1 MPECYREKID
11 DKKQIVVW
19 DITESEK
26 QLCKDLSLSKNA
38 LFNISKRKSI
48 VHRKGY
54 LAIRQILKNL
64 NIDSTLHQ
72 YDQNG
77 APYLTDGR
85 YISIS
90 HTKDK
95 AAVVIALKPVGI
107 DLEYYQNKIK
117 KVAPRFIHQNEI
129 SDPKK
134 LNDIKYLTQIWT
146 AKEALYKIFRK
157 KGIHFKSQIQIDK
170 FDSMRSNDGLGTIF
184 HKGKTYEYFL
194 YFRYFSDFCLTL
206 ATAKN

>member
-11 DKKQIVVW
+11 DKKQIVIW
-19 DITESEK
+19 DITESEIE
-26 QLCKDLSLSKNA
+26 LCKDLSLSKASLNT
-38 LFNISKRKSI
+38 ISKRKSI

-64 NIDSTLHQ
+64 TIDSTLHQ

-95 AAVVIALKPVGI
+95 AAVVIAFKPVGI
-107 DLEYYQNKIK
+107 DLEHYQSKIK
-117 KVAPRFIHQNEI
+117 KVAPRFIHQNEL
-129 SDPKK
+129 STPQK

-157 KGIHFKSQIQIDK
+157 KGIHFKSQLKVEKLETKRLNI
-170 FDSMRSNDGLGTIF
+170 GLGSIF

-206 ATAKN
+206 ATTKN

>member
-1 MPECYREKID
+1 MPELYREKIN
-11 DKKQIVVW
+11 KKEQFVVW
-19 DITESEK
+19 DITESEIE
-26 QLCKDLSLSKNA
+26 LYKDLSLSKNA
-38 LFNISKRKSI
+38 LFNISQRKSI

-64 NIDSTLHQ
+64 NIDFTLHQ

-107 DLEYYQNKIK
+107 DLEHYQNKIK
-117 KVAPRFIHQNEI
+117 KIAPRFIHQNEI
-129 SDPKK
+129 SDIQK

-146 AKEALYKIFRK
+146 AKEALYKIFHK
-157 KGIHFKSQIQIDK
+157 KGIHFKSQLQVDK
-170 FDSMRSNDGLGTIF
+170 FDREKSNYGLGTIF
-184 HKGKTYEYFL
+184 YNGKTYKYSL
-194 YFRYFSDFCLTL
+194 HFRYFNNFCLTL
-206 ATAKN
+206 ATTKN

>member
-11 DKKQIVVW
+11 NKKQIVVW
-19 DITESEK
+19 DITESEIE
-26 QLCKDLSLSKNA
+26 LYKDLSLSKNA
-38 LFNISKRKSI
+38 LFNISQRKSI

-64 NIDSTLHQ
+64 NIDFTLFQ

-107 DLEYYQNKIK
+107 DLEHYQNKIK
-117 KVAPRFIHQNEI
+117 KIAPRFIHQNEI
-129 SDPKK
+129 SDIQK

-146 AKEALYKIFRK
+146 AKEALYKIFHK
-157 KGIHFKSQIQIDK
+157 KGIHFKSQLQVDK
-170 FDSMRSNDGLGTIF
+170 FDREKSNDGLGTIF
-184 HKGKTYEYFL
+184 YNGKTYKYSL
-194 YFRYFSDFCLTL
+194 HFRYFNNFCLTL
-206 ATAKN
+206 ATTKN

>member
-1 MPECYREKID
+1 MPEFYREKINE
-11 DKKQIVVW
+11 KKQIVVW
-19 DITESEK
+19 DITESEIE
-26 QLCKDLSLSKNA
+26 LCKGLSLSKNA
-38 LFNISKRKSI
+38 LFNISQRKSI

-64 NIDSTLHQ
+64 NINSKLHQ

-107 DLEYYQNKIK
+107 DLEHYQNKIK
-117 KVAPRFIHQNEI
+117 KVAPRFINQNEI
-129 SDPKK
+129 SDPQK
-134 LNDIKYLTQIWT
+134 LNDIKHLTQIWT
-146 AKEALYKIFRK
+146 AKEALYKVFRK
-157 KGIHFKSQIQIDK
+157 KGIHFKSQIKVNK
-170 FDSMRSNDGLGTIF
+170 FDREESNDGLGLILYN
-184 HKGKTYEYFL
+184 GKTYKYSL
-194 YFRYFSDFCLTL
+194 HFRYFSNFCLTL
-206 ATAKN
+206 ATTKN

>member
-1 MPECYREKID
+1 MPECYKEKID
-11 DKKQIVVW
+11 NKKQIVVW
-19 DITESEK
+19 DITESEIE
-26 QLCKDLSLSKNA
+26 LYKDLSLSKNA
-38 LFNISKRKSI
+38 LFNISQRKSI

-64 NIDSTLHQ
+64 NIDFTLHQ

-117 KVAPRFIHQNEI
+117 KIAPRFIHQNEI
-129 SDPKK
+129 SDIQK

-146 AKEALYKIFRK
+146 AKEALYKIFHK
-157 KGIHFKSQIQIDK
+157 KGIHFKSQLQVDK
-170 FDSMRSNDGLGTIF
+170 FDKEKSNDGLGTIF
-184 HKGKTYEYFL
+184 YNGKTYKYSL
-194 YFRYFSDFCLTL
+194 HFRYFNNFCLTL
-206 ATAKN
+206 ATTKN

>member
-1 MPECYREKID
+1 MPEFYKEKID
-11 DKKQIVVW
+11 NKKQIVVW
-19 DITESEK
+19 DITESEIELYK
-26 QLCKDLSLSKNA
+26 NLSLSKNA
-38 LFNISKRKSI
+38 LFNISQRKSI

-64 NIDSTLHQ
+64 NIDFTLFQ

-107 DLEYYQNKIK
+107 DLEHYQNKIK
-117 KVAPRFIHQNEI
+117 KIAPRFIHQNEI
-129 SDPKK
+129 SDIQK

-146 AKEALYKIFRK
+146 AKEALYKIFHK
-157 KGIHFKSQIQIDK
+157 KGIHFKSQLQVDK
-170 FDSMRSNDGLGTIF
+170 FDREKSNDGLGTIF
-184 HKGKTYEYFL
+184 YNGKTYKYSL
-194 YFRYFSDFCLTL
+194 HFRYFNNFCLTL
-206 ATAKN
+206 ATTKN

>member
-19 DITESEK
+19 DITESEIE
-26 QLCKDLSLSKNA
+26 LCKDLSLSKNA
-38 LFNISKRKSI
+38 LFNISQRKSI

-64 NIDSTLHQ
+64 NIDFTLHQ

-95 AAVVIALKPVGI
+95 AAVVILS
-107 DLEYYQNKIK
+107 L
-117 KVAPRFIHQNEI
+117 IHI
-129 SDPKK
+129 
-134 LNDIKYLTQIWT
+134 
-146 AKEALYKIFRK
+146 
-157 KGIHFKSQIQIDK
+157 
-170 FDSMRSNDGLGTIF
+170 
-184 HKGKTYEYFL
+184 
-194 YFRYFSDFCLTL
+194 
-206 ATAKN
+206 

>member
-1 MPECYREKID
+1 MPECYKEKID
-11 DKKQIVVW
+11 NKKQIVVW
-19 DITESEK
+19 DITESEIE
-26 QLCKDLSLSKNA
+26 LYKDLSLSKNA
-38 LFNISKRKSI
+38 LFNISQRKSI

-64 NIDSTLHQ
+64 NIDFTLFQ

-107 DLEYYQNKIK
+107 DLEHYQNKIK
-117 KVAPRFIHQNEI
+117 KIAPRFIHQNEI
-129 SDPKK
+129 SDIQK

-146 AKEALYKIFRK
+146 AKEALYKIFHK
-157 KGIHFKSQIQIDK
+157 KGIHFKNQLQVDK
-170 FDSMRSNDGLGTIF
+170 FDREKSNDGLGTIF
-184 HKGKTYEYFL
+184 YNGKTYKYSL
-194 YFRYFSDFCLTL
+194 HFRYFNNFCLTL
-206 ATAKN
+206 ATTKN

>member
-1 MPECYREKID
+1 MN
-11 DKKQIVVW
+11 DKEQIVVW
-19 DITESEK
+19 DITESEIE
-26 QLCKDLSLSKNA
+26 LCKGLSLSKVSLNT
-38 LFNISKRKSI
+38 ISKRKSI

-54 LAIRQILKNL
+54 LAIRQILKKL
-64 NIDSTLHQ
+64 NIDPELPQ

-95 AAVVIALKPVGI
+95 AAVVIASIPVGI
-107 DLEYYQNKIK
+107 DLEHYQYKIK
-117 KVAPRFIHQNEI
+117 KVAPRFLHQNEI
-129 SDPKK
+129 SDSKIYD
-134 LNDIKYLTQIWT
+134 DIKYLTQIWT

-157 KGIHFKSQIQIDK
+157 KGISFKSQLQVDK

-184 HKGKTYEYFL
+184 YDGKTYKYFL
-194 YFRYFSDFCLTL
+194 HFRYFSNFCLTL
-206 ATAKN
+206 ATTKN

>member
-11 DKKQIVVW
+11 NKKQIVVW
-19 DITESEK
+19 DITESEIELYK
-26 QLCKDLSLSKNA
+26 NLSLSKNA
-38 LFNISKRKSI
+38 LFNISQRKSI

-64 NIDSTLHQ
+64 NIDFTLFQ

-107 DLEYYQNKIK
+107 DLEHYQNKIK
-117 KVAPRFIHQNEI
+117 KIAPRFIHQNEI
-129 SDPKK
+129 SDIQK

-146 AKEALYKIFRK
+146 AKEALYKIFHK
-157 KGIHFKSQIQIDK
+157 KGIHFKNQLQVDK
-170 FDSMRSNDGLGTIF
+170 FDREKSNDGLGTIF
-184 HKGKTYEYFL
+184 YNGKTYKYSL
-194 YFRYFSDFCLTL
+194 HFRYFNNFCLTL
-206 ATAKN
+206 ATTKN

>member
-11 DKKQIVVW
+11 NKKQIVVW

-26 QLCKDLSLSKNA
+26 ELYKDLSLSKNA
-38 LFNISKRKSI
+38 LFNISQRKSI

-64 NIDSTLHQ
+64 NIDFTLHQ

-90 HTKDK
+90 HTKNK

-117 KVAPRFIHQNEI
+117 KKAPRFIHQNEI
-129 SDPKK
+129 SDPQK

-157 KGIHFKSQIQIDK
+157 KGIQFKSQLKVNK
-170 FDSMRSNDGLGTIF
+170 FHREKSNDGLGTIF
-184 HKGKTYEYFL
+184 YNGKTYKYSL
-194 YFRYFSDFCLTL
+194 HFRYFSNFCLTL
-206 ATAKN
+206 ATTKN

>member
-1 MPECYREKID
+1 MPEFYREKIN

-19 DITESEK
+19 DITESEIE
-26 QLCKDLSLSKNA
+26 LCKGLSLSKNA
-38 LFNISKRKSI
+38 LFKISQRRSI

-64 NIDSTLHQ
+64 NVDFTLFQ

-107 DLEYYQNKIK
+107 DLEHYQNKIK
-117 KVAPRFIHQNEI
+117 KIAPRFIHQNEI
-129 SDPKK
+129 SDIQK

-146 AKEALYKIFRK
+146 AKEALYKIFHK
-157 KGIHFKSQIQIDK
+157 KGIHFKNQLQVDK
-170 FDSMRSNDGLGTIF
+170 FDREKSNDGLGTIF
-184 HKGKTYEYFL
+184 YNGKTYKYSL
-194 YFRYFSDFCLTL
+194 HCRYFNNFCLTL
-206 ATAKN
+206 ATTKN

>member
-19 DITESEK
+19 DITESEIE
-26 QLCKDLSLSKNA
+26 LCKDLSLSKNS
-38 LFNISKRKSI
+38 LFMISQRKSI

-64 NIDSTLHQ
+64 NIDSKLHQ

-95 AAVVIALKPVGI
+95 AAVVIALRPVGI
-107 DLEYYQNKIK
+107 DLEHYQNKII
-117 KVAPRFIHQNEI
+117 KVAPRFIHENEI

-134 LNDIKYLTQIWT
+134 LNDIKYITQIWT

-157 KGIHFKSQIQIDK
+157 KGIHFKSQLLVDK
-170 FDSMRSNDGLGTIF
+170 FDSLVSNDGIGTIF
-184 HKGKTYEYFL
+184 YNGKTYKYSL
-194 YFRYFSDFCLTL
+194 HFRYFSNFCLTL
-206 ATAKN
+206 ATTKN

>member
-11 DKKQIVVW
+11 GKEHIMIW
-19 DITESEK
+19 DITESEIE
-26 QLCKDLSLSKNA
+26 LYKDLSLSKVSLNI
-38 LFNISKRKSI
+38 ISKRKSI

-54 LAIRQILKNL
+54 LAIRQLLNKL
-64 NIDSTLHQ
+64 NIDPKLPQ

-95 AAVVIALKPVGI
+95 ATVVLASRPVGI
-107 DLEYYQNKIK
+107 DLEHYQNKIK
-117 KVAPRFIHQNEI
+117 IVAPRFLHQNEI
-129 SDPKK
+129 SDPKIYD
-134 LNDIKYLTQIWT
+134 DIKYLTQIWT

-157 KGIHFKSQIQIDK
+157 KGIHFKNQIKVDK
-170 FDSMRSNDGLGTIF
+170 FDRELSNNGLGSILYN
-184 HKGKTYEYFL
+184 GKIYKYSL
-194 YFRYFSDFCLTL
+194 HYRYFTDFCLTL
-206 ATAKN
+206 ATNKI

>member
-11 DKKQIVVW
+11 NKKQIVVW
-19 DITESEK
+19 DITESEIE
-26 QLCKDLSLSKNA
+26 LYKDLSLSKNA
-38 LFNISKRKSI
+38 LFNISQRKSI

-64 NIDSTLHQ
+64 NIDFKLHQ

-77 APYLTDGR
+77 VPYLTDGR

-107 DLEYYQNKIK
+107 DLEHYQNKIK
-117 KVAPRFIHQNEI
+117 KIAPRFIHQNEI
-129 SDPKK
+129 SDIQK

-157 KGIHFKSQIQIDK
+157 KGIHFKNQLQVDK
-170 FDSMRSNDGLGTIF
+170 FDREKSDGGLGIISYN
-184 HKGKTYEYFL
+184 GKTYKYSL
-194 YFRYFSDFCLTL
+194 HFRYFSNFCLTL
-206 ATAKN
+206 ATTKN

>member
-1 MPECYREKID
+1 MPECFREKID

-19 DITESEK
+19 DITESEIE
-26 QLCKDLSLSKNA
+26 LCKDLSLSKNS
-38 LFNISKRKSI
+38 LFRISQRRSI

-54 LAIRQILKNL
+54 LAIRRILNNL
-64 NIDSTLHQ
+64 NIDPELPQ

-85 YISIS
+85 FISIS

-95 AAVVIALKPVGI
+95 AAVVIASRPVGI
-107 DLEYYQNKIK
+107 DLEHYQNKIK
-117 KVAPRFIHQNEI
+117 KVAPRYLHKDEI
-129 SDPKK
+129 SDPQRYD
-134 LNDIKYLTQIWT
+134 DIKYLTQIWT

-157 KGIHFKSQIQIDK
+157 KGIHFKSQIK
-170 FDSMRSNDGLGTIF
+170 VEKHKTKGSNSGFGSIF
-184 HKGKTYEYFL
+184 YNGKTYEYFL

-206 ATAKN
+206 ATTKK